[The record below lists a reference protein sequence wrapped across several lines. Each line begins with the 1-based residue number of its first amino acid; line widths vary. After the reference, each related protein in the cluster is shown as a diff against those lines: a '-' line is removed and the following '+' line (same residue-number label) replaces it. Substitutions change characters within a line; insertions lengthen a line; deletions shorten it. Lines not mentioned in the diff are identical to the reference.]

1 MNKKQIIHTFL
12 LIFLILTIV
21 LPILSTFL
29 FLAGLTL
36 SGFNDFN
43 GCTFFTNV
51 GLLVAGLWLT
61 SMTILLV
68 LVAAIHL
75 QGIEQQGIEQQNNQ
89 SENK

>member
-29 FLAGLTL
+29 FLAGLAL
-36 SGFNDFN
+36 SGFNDLK
-43 GCTFFTNV
+43 GCAFFTNG

-68 LVAAIHL
+68 LVATIHL